1 MDRRDAS
8 EVTATGSVLVDDPSL
23 RAQLESTPPSSR
35 GKVLVVEAVPGCA
48 DVLSRTGFHVERAAD
63 GIDASQWLATAR
75 FDAVLTEVFLP
86 ALSGIELL
94 RYAREHDQDLPIL
107 LMTSAPDVETAS
119 QAVEHGAFQYLL
131 KPLSEDR
138 LVGCIE
144 RAITAC
150 RASRARSAVLR
161 AASEPPTAR
170 HDLRLLR
177 KDFGGMLRSLYMVYQ
192 PIFTLAG
199 DLFAVEALVRSEEP
213 TLETA
218 PAILDL
224 TEALDQFQTL
234 GRTVRERVD
243 ADLVKLAPG
252 AAVFVNL
259 HAEDVLDDALLDPEG
274 PLGRAA
280 SRVVLEI
287 TERAAL
293 AEISEVQRR
302 MARLRAMGFRIALDD
317 LGAGYAGLTNFTELR
332 PEIVK
337 LDQTLVR
344 GIDSDSVKRRLVASL
359 VGVCRDIGTVVVAEG
374 IETPAERD
382 VLVDAGCDLLQGYLL
397 GRPARL

>member
-1 MDRRDAS
+1 VDRREAS

-48 DVLSRTGFHVERAAD
+48 DVLQRTGFHVERAAD
-63 GIDASQWLATAR
+63 GVDASQWLATSR

-150 RASRARSAVLR
+150 RVSRARSAVLR

-170 HDLRLLR
+170 HDFRPV
-177 KDFGGMLRSLYMVYQ
+177 KEFGAVLRSLFMVYQ
-192 PIFTLAG
+192 PILTLDG
-199 DLFAVEALVRSEEP
+199 QLFAVEALVRSEEP
-213 TLETA
+213 TFETA

-224 TEALDQFQTL
+224 AEALEQFQML

-243 ADLVKLAPG
+243 SDLGKLAPG
-252 AAVFVNL
+252 SAVFVNL
-259 HAEDVLDDALLDPEG
+259 HAEDVLDDALLDPAG
-274 PLGRAA
+274 PLGRVAH
-280 SRVVLEI
+280 RVVLEI

-293 AEISEVQRR
+293 AEISEAQRR
-302 MARLRAMGFRIALDD
+302 MALLREMGFRIALDD
-317 LGAGYAGLTNFTELR
+317 LGAGYAGLTNFTQLR
-332 PEIVK
+332 PDIVK

-344 GIDSDSVKRRLVASL
+344 GIDTDSVKRRLVASL
-359 VGVCRDIGTVVVAEG
+359 VGACRDIGTVVVAEG
-374 IETPAERD
+374 IETNAERD
-382 VLVDAGCDLLQGYLL
+382 VLVDAGCDLFQGYLL

>member
-1 MDRRDAS
+1 
-8 EVTATGSVLVDDPSL
+8 
-23 RAQLESTPPSSR
+23 
-35 GKVLVVEAVPGCA
+35 
-48 DVLSRTGFHVERAAD
+48 
-63 GIDASQWLATAR
+63 
-75 FDAVLTEVFLP
+75 
-86 ALSGIELL
+86 
-94 RYAREHDQDLPIL
+94 
-107 LMTSAPDVETAS
+107 
-119 QAVEHGAFQYLL
+119 
-131 KPLSEDR
+131 
-138 LVGCIE
+138 
-144 RAITAC
+144 
-150 RASRARSAVLR
+150 
-161 AASEPPTAR
+161 
-170 HDLRLLR
+170 
-177 KDFGGMLRSLYMVYQ
+177 MLRSLYMVYQ